1 MPPKLSCLKIGPLSS
16 EVTEAF
22 CRVPSTSFSQA
33 PCFTQII
40 HLCRFRV
47 RSMMRLFPGTSSRQV
62 QSIKNLQFTR
72 SVTLIWSR
80 NINLVPIDYG
90 FRPRLRGRLTLRG
103 LTLRRKPWIFGD
115 RVFHS
120 VNRYLCQHSHFWY
133 LQCPSRVHL
142 CRLTERSATA
152 YKVRRH
158 CTPTDSVHD
167 LSPVTSLAQ
176 KLY

>member
-1 MPPKLSCLKIGPLSS
+1 MPPLNGCPIKGLLYP

-33 PCFTQII
+33 PNYTLII

-72 SVTLIWSR
+72 FVTLIWSR

-152 YKVRRH
+152 YKVRRQ